1 LSRLTPVHWKTLK
14 CIFEKAGFIYKK
26 TEGSHHVFEKE
37 GVKRPVI
44 IPNYDEIGLDIIKS
58 CMRTA
63 GMSRDE
69 YFKYLDECK

>member
-1 LSRLTPVHWKTLK
+1 MSIKRQRGHL
-14 CIFEKAGFIYKK
+14 
-26 TEGSHHVFEKE
+26 VFEKE

-44 IPNYDEIGLDIIKS
+44 IPNYDEIGLDFIKS

-69 YFKYLDECK
+69 YFKLLDECK